1 MGERK
6 RKFSAVVTAV
16 ERYLPDRIVTNSDL
30 EKIIDTSDTWI
41 RERTGI
47 RERRILDDQPT
58 SFMAVTIA
66 ERLLRQRDVDPEEV
80 DLIIVATVT
89 PDMVFPATACLVQDR
104 IGARRAWGF
113 DLSAACSGFVY
124 AVVTGSQFIESG
136 AHKSV
141 MVIGVDKMSPIT
153 DMEDR
158 STCVL
163 FGDGGGGI
171 LLERSED
178 PDVGMVDFDLHADG
192 SMGDDLY
199 MKGGGSLHPAS
210 HETVDKRYHFL
221 RQNGRVV
228 YKQAIVK
235 MAEVSLGLLERN
247 GLTIQ
252 DLKLFI
258 PHQANL
264 RIINATA
271 RRMNLPSEKLVV
283 NIDKFANTTAGTVP
297 IALHEAWTQGRL
309 ERGDLVQLTAVGGG
323 LTWGSLLLRWAY

>member
-1 MGERK
+1 MGDRK

-16 ERYLPDRIVTNSDL
+16 ERYLPDRIVTNADL

-47 RERRILDDQPT
+47 RERRILDGLPT
-58 SFMAVTIA
+58 SFMATAVG
-66 ERLLRQRDVDPEEV
+66 ERLLRQRDMDPADV

-104 IGARRAWGF
+104 IGARRAWAF

-136 AHKSV
+136 AHERV
-141 MVIGVDKMSPIT
+141 MVIGVDKMSAIT

-158 STCVL
+158 STSVL

-178 PDVGMVDFDLHADG
+178 PDLGIVDFDLHADG

-210 HETVDKRYHFL
+210 PETLEKRYHYI

-228 YKQAIVK
+228 YKLAIVK

-247 GLTIQ
+247 GFTTE

-271 RRMNLPSEKLVV
+271 ERMNLPSEKVVV
-283 NIDKFANTTAGTVP
+283 NIDRFANTTAGTVP

-309 ERGDLVQLTAVGGG
+309 EPGDLVQLTAVGGG

>member
-1 MGERK
+1 VGDRK

-47 RERRILDDQPT
+47 RERRILDGQPT
-58 SFMAVTIA
+58 SFMATAVG
-66 ERLLRQRDVDPEEV
+66 ERLLRQRDMDPADV

-104 IGARRAWGF
+104 IGARRAWAF

-136 AHKSV
+136 AHERV
-141 MVIGVDKMSPIT
+141 MVIGVDKMSAIT

-178 PDVGMVDFDLHADG
+178 PDLGIVDFDLHADG

-210 HETVDKRYHFL
+210 PETLEKRYHYI

-228 YKQAIVK
+228 YKLAIVK

-247 GLTIQ
+247 GFTTE

-271 RRMNLPSEKLVV
+271 ERMNLPSEKVVV
-283 NIDKFANTTAGTVP
+283 NIDRLANTTAGTVP
-297 IALHEAWTQGRL
+297 IALYEAWTQGRL
-309 ERGDLVQLTAVGGG
+309 EPGDLVQLTAVGGG

>member
-1 MGERK
+1 MGDRK

-16 ERYLPDRIVTNSDL
+16 ERVLPDRIVTNADL

-47 RERRILDDQPT
+47 RERRILDGQPT
-58 SFMAVTIA
+58 SFMATAVG
-66 ERLLRQRDVDPEEV
+66 ERLLRQRDMDPADV

-104 IGARRAWGF
+104 IGARRAWAF

-136 AHKSV
+136 AHERV
-141 MVIGVDKMSPIT
+141 MVIGVDKMSAIT

-158 STCVL
+158 STSVL

-178 PDVGMVDFDLHADG
+178 PDLGIVDFDLHADG

-210 HETVDKRYHFL
+210 PETLEKRYHYI

-228 YKQAIVK
+228 YKLAIVK

-247 GLTIQ
+247 GFTIE

-271 RRMNLPSEKLVV
+271 ERMNLPSEKVVV
-283 NIDKFANTTAGTVP
+283 NIDRFANTTAGTVP

-309 ERGDLVQLTAVGGG
+309 EPGDLVQLTAVGGG

>member
-16 ERYLPDRIVTNSDL
+16 ERYLPDRIVTNADL

-47 RERRILDDQPT
+47 RERRILDGQPT
-58 SFMAVTIA
+58 SFMATAVG
-66 ERLLRQRDVDPEEV
+66 ERLLRQRDMDPADV

-104 IGARRAWGF
+104 IGARRAWAF

-136 AHKSV
+136 AHERV
-141 MVIGVDKMSPIT
+141 MVIGVDKMSAIT

-158 STCVL
+158 STSVL

-178 PDVGMVDFDLHADG
+178 PDLGIVDFDLHADG

-210 HETVDKRYHFL
+210 PETLEKRYHYI

-228 YKQAIVK
+228 YKLAIVK

-247 GLTIQ
+247 GFTTE

-271 RRMNLPSEKLVV
+271 ERMNLPSEKVVV
-283 NIDKFANTTAGTVP
+283 NIDRLANTTAGTVP

-309 ERGDLVQLTAVGGG
+309 EPGDLVQLTAVGGG

>member
-16 ERYLPDRIVTNSDL
+16 ERYLPDRIVTNADL

-47 RERRILDDQPT
+47 RERRILDGQPT
-58 SFMAVTIA
+58 SFMATAVG
-66 ERLLRQRDVDPEEV
+66 ERLLRQRDMDPADV

-104 IGARRAWGF
+104 IGARRAWAF

-136 AHKSV
+136 AHERV
-141 MVIGVDKMSPIT
+141 MVIGVDKMSAIT

-178 PDVGMVDFDLHADG
+178 PDLGIVDFDLHADG

-210 HETVDKRYHFL
+210 PETLEKRYHYI

-228 YKQAIVK
+228 YKLAIVK

-247 GLTIQ
+247 GFTTE

-271 RRMNLPSEKLVV
+271 ERMNLPSEKVVV
-283 NIDKFANTTAGTVP
+283 NIDRLANTTAGTVP

-309 ERGDLVQLTAVGGG
+309 EPGDLVQLTAVGGG

>member
-16 ERYLPDRIVTNSDL
+16 ERYLPDRIVTNADL

-47 RERRILDDQPT
+47 RERRILDGQPT
-58 SFMAVTIA
+58 SFMATAVG
-66 ERLLRQRDVDPEEV
+66 ERLLRQRDMDPADV

-104 IGARRAWGF
+104 IGARRAWAF

-136 AHKSV
+136 AHERV
-141 MVIGVDKMSPIT
+141 MVIGVDKMSAIT

-158 STCVL
+158 STSVL

-178 PDVGMVDFDLHADG
+178 PDLGIVDFDLHADG

-210 HETVDKRYHFL
+210 PETL
-221 RQNGRVV
+221 
-228 YKQAIVK
+228 
-235 MAEVSLGLLERN
+235 
-247 GLTIQ
+247 
-252 DLKLFI
+252 
-258 PHQANL
+258 
-264 RIINATA
+264 
-271 RRMNLPSEKLVV
+271 
-283 NIDKFANTTAGTVP
+283 
-297 IALHEAWTQGRL
+297 
-309 ERGDLVQLTAVGGG
+309 
-323 LTWGSLLLRWAY
+323 

>member
-1 MGERK
+1 MAERERK
-6 RKFSAVVTAV
+6 YSAVVTAV

-30 EKIIDTSDTWI
+30 EKTIDTSDTWI

-47 RERRILDDQPT
+47 QERRILDGQPT
-58 SFMAVTIA
+58 SFMATAVG
-66 ERLLRQRDVDPEEV
+66 ERLMRQRDMDPADV

-104 IGARRAWGF
+104 IGAKKAWAF

-124 AVVTGSQFIESG
+124 AVVTGCQFIESG
-136 AHKSV
+136 AHQRV
-141 MVIGVDKMSPIT
+141 MVIGVDKMSAIT

-171 LLERSED
+171 LLERSDD
-178 PDVGMVDFDLHADG
+178 PGMGLVDFDLHADG

-210 HETVDKRYHFL
+210 QETLEKRYHYI

-228 YKQAIVK
+228 YKLAIVK
-235 MAEVSLGLLERN
+235 MAEVSLELLARN
-247 GLTIQ
+247 GLTTD
-252 DLKLFI
+252 DLKLFV

-271 RRMNLPSEKLVV
+271 ERMNLPSEKLVV
-283 NIDKFANTTAGTVP
+283 NIDRFANTTAGTVP

-309 ERGDLVQLTAVGGG
+309 EPGDLVQLTAVGGG

>member
-1 MGERK
+1 M
-6 RKFSAVVTAV
+6 ATAV
-16 ERYLPDRIVTNSDL
+16 
-30 EKIIDTSDTWI
+30 
-41 RERTGI
+41 G
-47 RERRILDDQPT
+47 
-58 SFMAVTIA
+58 
-66 ERLLRQRDVDPEEV
+66 ERLLRQRDMDPADV

-104 IGARRAWGF
+104 IGARRAWAF

-136 AHKSV
+136 AHERV
-141 MVIGVDKMSPIT
+141 MVIGVDKMSAIT

-158 STCVL
+158 STSVL

-178 PDVGMVDFDLHADG
+178 PDLGIVDFDLHADG

-210 HETVDKRYHFL
+210 PETLEKRYHYI

-228 YKQAIVK
+228 YKLAIVK

-247 GLTIQ
+247 GFTTE

-271 RRMNLPSEKLVV
+271 ERMNLPSEKVVV
-283 NIDKFANTTAGTVP
+283 NIDRLANTTAGTVP
-297 IALHEAWTQGRL
+297 IALYEAWTQGRL
-309 ERGDLVQLTAVGGG
+309 EPGDLVQLTAVGGG

>member
-16 ERYLPDRIVTNSDL
+16 ERYLPDRIVTNADL

-47 RERRILDDQPT
+47 RERRILDGQPT
-58 SFMAVTIA
+58 SFMATAVG
-66 ERLLRQRDVDPEEV
+66 ERLLRQRDMDPADV

-104 IGARRAWGF
+104 IGARRAWAF

-136 AHKSV
+136 AHERV
-141 MVIGVDKMSPIT
+141 MVIGVDKMSAIT

-158 STCVL
+158 STSVL

-178 PDVGMVDFDLHADG
+178 PDLGIVDFDLHADG

-210 HETVDKRYHFL
+210 PETLEKRYHYI

-228 YKQAIVK
+228 YKLAIVK

-247 GLTIQ
+247 GFTIE

-271 RRMNLPSEKLVV
+271 ERMNLPSEKVVV
-283 NIDKFANTTAGTVP
+283 NIDRFANTTAGTVP

-309 ERGDLVQLTAVGGG
+309 EPGDLVQLTAVGGG

>member
-1 MGERK
+1 MGKRK

-16 ERYLPDRIVTNSDL
+16 ERYLPDRIVTNADL

-47 RERRILDDQPT
+47 RERRILDGQPT
-58 SFMAVTIA
+58 SFMATAVG
-66 ERLLRQRDVDPEEV
+66 ERLLRQRDMDPADV

-104 IGARRAWGF
+104 IGARRAWAF

-136 AHKSV
+136 AHERV
-141 MVIGVDKMSPIT
+141 MVIGVDKMSAIT

-158 STCVL
+158 STSVL

-178 PDVGMVDFDLHADG
+178 PDLGIVDFDLHADG

-210 HETVDKRYHFL
+210 QETLEKRYHYI

-228 YKQAIVK
+228 YKLAIVK

-247 GLTIQ
+247 GFTTE

-271 RRMNLPSEKLVV
+271 ERMNLPSEKVVV
-283 NIDKFANTTAGTVP
+283 NIDRLANTTAGTVP
-297 IALHEAWTQGRL
+297 IALYEAWTQGRL
-309 ERGDLVQLTAVGGG
+309 EPGDLVQLTAVGGG

>member
-47 RERRILDDQPT
+47 RERRILDGLPT
-58 SFMAVTIA
+58 SFMATAVG
-66 ERLLRQRDVDPEEV
+66 ERLLRQRDMDPADV

-104 IGARRAWGF
+104 IGARRAWAF

-136 AHKSV
+136 AHERV
-141 MVIGVDKMSPIT
+141 MVIGVDKMSAIT

-178 PDVGMVDFDLHADG
+178 PDLGIVDFDLHADG

-210 HETVDKRYHFL
+210 PETLEKRYHYIS
-221 RQNGRVV
+221 QNGRVV
-228 YKQAIVK
+228 YKLAIVK

-247 GLTIQ
+247 GFTIE

-271 RRMNLPSEKLVV
+271 ERMNLPSEKVVV
-283 NIDKFANTTAGTVP
+283 NIDRFANTTAGTVP

-309 ERGDLVQLTAVGGG
+309 EPGDLVQLTAVGGG